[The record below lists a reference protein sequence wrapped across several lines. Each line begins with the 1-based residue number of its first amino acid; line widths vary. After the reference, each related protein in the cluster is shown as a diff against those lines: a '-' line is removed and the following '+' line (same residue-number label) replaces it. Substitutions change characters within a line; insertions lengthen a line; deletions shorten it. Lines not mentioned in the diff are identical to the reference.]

1 MTLLAQTTTSVPL
14 SAVDGAIVLLYLA
27 AMLGIGIWV
36 SRGQRSTS
44 DYFLGD
50 RSLPWWA
57 VLLSIVATET
67 STVTFLSIPGMSF
80 AAGGDMRF
88 LQITFGY
95 IVGRFVVAAV
105 LLPLYF
111 RGELFTAYEVLG
123 QRFGQLSRRA
133 TSLLFLVTRNLSD
146 ALRLYLGAL
155 VLQTAMGLDLAQSI
169 VVMGVVTVAY
179 TYLGGVKSVI
189 WNDCVQFV
197 IYVLGAAAA
206 LVHMIRTTPDG
217 WEQFRQFADE
227 TGRFRILDFQWSLV
241 QPTMTFWAGLIGG
254 AFLTLA
260 THGTDQLN
268 VQRMLTARSQRGA
281 TVALLASGVV
291 VLAQF
296 ALFLVIGAALAWF
309 GATHPGAFPEGIQND
324 R

>member
-133 TSLLFLVTRNLSD
+133 TSLLFLV
-146 ALRLYLGAL
+146 
-155 VLQTAMGLDLAQSI
+155 
-169 VVMGVVTVAY
+169 
-179 TYLGGVKSVI
+179 
-189 WNDCVQFV
+189 
-197 IYVLGAAAA
+197 
-206 LVHMIRTTPDG
+206 
-217 WEQFRQFADE
+217 
-227 TGRFRILDFQWSLV
+227 
-241 QPTMTFWAGLIGG
+241 
-254 AFLTLA
+254 
-260 THGTDQLN
+260 
-268 VQRMLTARSQRGA
+268 
-281 TVALLASGVV
+281 
-291 VLAQF
+291 
-296 ALFLVIGAALAWF
+296 
-309 GATHPGAFPEGIQND
+309 
-324 R
+324 